1 VYGQSRSAAVVVS
14 YLLSEGMQIDDAV
27 QLVKERRPVT
37 CINPGFLSQ
46 LLLLSRRNSQLAQ
59 IQLVMRGII
68 RCRGLKT
75 FNINTAETMENSKG
89 ALTSE
94 YFDCY
99 KPVNVAD
106 RKYQHSGSR
115 VMNDGSRDVVQCDA
129 RIDINTSDIILD
141 SVGQEQQQQG
151 QGQQTSST
159 AIDGTTGI
167 LCAALE
173 VEVDESQMSTTTTES
188 VECGK
193 CRHVLAN
200 DLDIVRA
207 VDYSEF
213 LSNTTDDYWVG
224 YTSIHSSGGHALSF
238 EKCRKVKRKG
248 LNLNGKSVVAAN
260 KKRSNGTKSNIMQKD
275 SREQLTNDKVEHDIE
290 DLVIVGPLDWILS
303 QLSEESGC
311 NASTHAS
318 AIAGPAPGTGQG
330 QSSQCSVQSR
340 VRGNIRCPNCRV
352 MCGHYKDNGLDLCN
366 SFIRCE
372 LFALHR
378 SKITITRSPSV
389 ADV

>member
-1 VYGQSRSAAVVVS
+1 VYGQSRSAAVVIS

-46 LLLLSRRNSQLAQ
+46 LLLLSKRNSQLAH

-75 FNINTAETMENSKG
+75 FNINTAENIEKSPG
-89 ALTSE
+89 VLTSG

-106 RKYQHSGSR
+106 RKHQHRGSR
-115 VMNDGSRDVVQCDA
+115 EINDGSRDVVQHDA
-129 RIDINTSDIILD
+129 LIALSSSEIILD
-141 SVGQEQQQQG
+141 AVGHGQQQG
-151 QGQQTSST
+151 QEQQTSST
-159 AIDGTTGI
+159 ALGSASGI

-173 VEVDESQMSTTTTES
+173 VEVVDESQMSTTTTES

-193 CRHVLAN
+193 CRHILAN
-200 DLDIVRA
+200 DSDIVRA
-207 VDYSEF
+207 IDYSEF

-224 YTSIHSSGGHALSF
+224 YTAIHSSGGHAMSL
-238 EKCRKVKRKG
+238 EKCRKVQRKG
-248 LNLNGKSVVAAN
+248 LNLNGKSIVAAN
-260 KKRSNGTKSNIMQKD
+260 MKRSNGTNGNIMQKD
-275 SREQLTNDKVEHDIE
+275 SREQLTIDEVEHDIE

-303 QLSEESGC
+303 QLSAESRRSA
-311 NASTHAS
+311 NTHAG
-318 AIAGPAPGTGQG
+318 AIAGPAPGPGQG
-330 QSSQCSVQSR
+330 QFSQCSVHSR
-340 VRGNIRCPNCRV
+340 VRGSIRCPNCCV
-352 MCGHYKDNGLDLCN
+352 ICGHYIDNGLDLCN

-378 SKITITRSPSV
+378 SKIKIIRSPSV
-389 ADV
+389 ADN

>member
-1 VYGQSRSAAVVVS
+1 MYGQSRSAAVVVS
-14 YLLSEGMQIDDAV
+14 YLLSEGMRIDDAV

-75 FNINTAETMENSKG
+75 FDINTAENKETSPG
-89 ALTSE
+89 VLTSG

-99 KPVNVAD
+99 KPVNIAD
-106 RKYQHSGSR
+106 RKYQHRGSG
-115 VMNDGSRDVVQCDA
+115 VIDDGSRDDIQCDA
-129 RIDINTSDIILD
+129 LIASSSSEIILD
-141 SVGQEQQQQG
+141 AVGHEQQQEQE
-151 QGQQTSST
+151 QEQETSST
-159 AIDGTTGI
+159 ALDGTSGI

-173 VEVDESQMSTTTTES
+173 VEVADEPQMSSTTTES

-200 DLDIVRA
+200 DTDIVRA
-207 VDYSEF
+207 IDYSDF

-224 YTSIHSSGGHALSF
+224 YNAIHSSGGHALSL

-248 LNLNGKSVVAAN
+248 LNLNGKSVVI
-260 KKRSNGTKSNIMQKD
+260 KKRSNGTKGNIMQKY
-275 SREQLTNDKVEHDIE
+275 SREQLTNDEVEHDIE

-303 QLSEESGC
+303 QLIDESGC
-311 NASTHAS
+311 SGSTYAS
-318 AIAGPAPGTGQG
+318 AGPGLGQG
-330 QSSQCSVQSR
+330 QSSQCCVQSR
-340 VRGNIRCPNCRV
+340 VRGSIRCPSCRV
-352 MCGHYKDNGLDLCN
+352 ICGHYEDNGLDLCN

-378 SKITITRSPSV
+378 SKIKIIRSPSE
-389 ADV
+389 ADI